1 MREKR
6 NPVTRRKL
14 SVPDRVE
21 LNNGG
26 GNRKDYGPAGCA
38 GIVYGAVAAA
48 AVLLHLLLKAGAR

>member
-1 MREKR
+1 
-6 NPVTRRKL
+6 VTRRKL

-26 GNRKDYGPAGCA
+26 GNRRDYGPAGCA
-38 GIVYGAVAAA
+38 GIVYSAVAAA